1 MVIKRS
7 KLWFDYC
14 RFNVLTYPNHEFI
27 ETRLTV
33 VNRLNTGW
41 QHPSPAVNEIFK
53 CLLSNEP
60 LSPIR
65 HMINYRALKEQSET
79 LNEAKK
85 RIKRRGIIWRNYLW
99 MHASWNET
107 RTVEA

>member
-1 MVIKRS
+1 MVIRS

-41 QHPSPAVNEIFK
+41 QHPSLAVNEIFK

-79 LNEAKK
+79 LNEARKELN
-85 RIKRRGIIWRNYLW
+85 G
-99 MHASWNET
+99 
-107 RTVEA
+107 VQ